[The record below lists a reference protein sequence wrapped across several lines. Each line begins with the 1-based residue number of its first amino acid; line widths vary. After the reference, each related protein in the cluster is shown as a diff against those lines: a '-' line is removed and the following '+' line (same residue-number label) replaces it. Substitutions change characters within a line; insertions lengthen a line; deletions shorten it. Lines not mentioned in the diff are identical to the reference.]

1 MDHAR
6 MRDWIKWSGLTQ
18 AEVARAMEVDKQ
30 TVSRWVTGKSKIGTK
45 VENRFIN
52 LVCDQKGVQ
61 YIKNAR
67 KPYVRGRPFKK
78 SKNNS

>member
-6 MRDWIKWSGLTQ
+6 MRDWRKWAGLTQ
-18 AEVARAMEVDKQ
+18 VEIAQAMGVNKQ
-30 TVSRWVTGKSKIGTK
+30 TVCRWEIGKSKISTK
-45 VENRFIN
+45 VENRFIS

-67 KPYVRGRPFKK
+67 KSYVRGRPFKK